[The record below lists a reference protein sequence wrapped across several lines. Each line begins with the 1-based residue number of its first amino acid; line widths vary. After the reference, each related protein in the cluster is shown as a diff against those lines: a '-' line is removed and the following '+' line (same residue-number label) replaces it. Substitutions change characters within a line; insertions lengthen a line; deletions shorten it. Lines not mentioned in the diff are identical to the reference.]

1 MGRHRI
7 HVQGRTGADAAVHGL
22 TDHLYLPA
30 QHLKGHLPECYSS
43 LNFMYKLVYLFYLVK
58 LKILNYGFI
67 VVIFCS
73 VPNIN

>member
-30 QHLKGHLPECYSS
+30 KHLKGHLP
-43 LNFMYKLVYLFYLVK
+43 MLFITKFYVQTWILYLVK